1 MTRAEATRHYSN
13 LSPRLPPLPCLPVP
27 CLCLPPARDVW
38 RAPFPTS
45 CPLSYCTPNQAEEAE
60 ELLPSRR
67 AREAEAPDGT
77 RAHEPKSPSAT
88 C

>member
-1 MTRAEATRHYSN
+1 MTRAEAIAATPTSRPI
-13 LSPRLPPLPCLPVP
+13 SPLLPCLPVP
-27 CLCLPPARDVW
+27 CLCLPPARDV
-38 RAPFPTS
+38 
-45 CPLSYCTPNQAEEAE
+45 PLSLPPAPLPYCTPNQAEEAE

>member
-1 MTRAEATRHYSN
+1 MTRAEAIATTPTSRPDSPPFPAC
-13 LSPRLPPLPCLPVP
+13 LSPVSACPLPVTCGV
-27 CLCLPPARDVW
+27 
-38 RAPFPTS
+38 
-45 CPLSYCTPNQAEEAE
+45 PLSLPLAPYPTPNQAEEAE